1 MRYSLTTILV
11 RATALTACA
20 ASDPASSRPKPAE
33 QGSLALTATAI
44 AGRWG
49 PVQRNRTH
57 WRLTLEP
64 SGDTL
69 LARLTF
75 SGRDLRGGGSVRDGR
90 LLLILF
96 DSVGRLSFRATRL
109 KGPARP
115 DSLELELS
123 SDAPDASSQRL
134 VFVRR
139 AE

>member
-1 MRYSLTTILV
+1 VRYSLTTILV
-11 RATALTACA
+11 SATALTACE
-20 ASDPASSRPKPAE
+20 ASGPASSRPKSAE

-49 PVQRNRTH
+49 PVERNRTH

-69 LARLTF
+69 LARLTR
-75 SGRDLRGGGSVRDGR
+75 SGRDQRGGGSVRDGR

-96 DSVGRLSFRATRL
+96 DRLSSTRL

-115 DSLELELS
+115 DSLDLELS
-123 SDAPDASSQRL
+123 SDAPGASPQRL

>member
-1 MRYSLTTILV
+1 VRYSLTTILV
-11 RATALTACA
+11 SATALTACE
-20 ASDPASSRPKPAE
+20 ASGPASSRPKSAE
-33 QGSLALTATAI
+33 RGSLALTATAI

-49 PVQRNRTH
+49 PVERYRTH

-69 LARLTF
+69 LARLTL

-96 DSVGRLSFRATRL
+96 DRLSLSFGGLRL

-123 SDAPDASSQRL
+123 SGAADANPRRL

>member
-20 ASDPASSRPKPAE
+20 ACDPASSRPKPAE

-90 LLLILF
+90 LLLILS
-96 DSVGRLSFRATRL
+96 DRPGAIRL

-123 SDAPDASSQRL
+123 SDASGASSRRL

>member
-20 ASDPASSRPKPAE
+20 GSDPASSRPKPAE

-90 LLLILF
+90 LLLIVF
-96 DSVGRLSFRATRL
+96 DRLSATRL

-123 SDAPDASSQRL
+123 SDAPDASSLRL

>member
-11 RATALTACA
+11 RATALTACVG
-20 ASDPASSRPKPAE
+20 SDPASSRPKPAE
-33 QGSLALTATAI
+33 QGSLALPATAI
-44 AGRWG
+44 AGHWR
-49 PVQRNRTH
+49 PVQSPGDLRQGTLRYRTH

-69 LARLTF
+69 LARLTM

-90 LLLILF
+90 LLLRLF
-96 DSVGRLSFRATRL
+96 DSLGAMRL

-123 SDAPDASSQRL
+123 SGLRL
-134 VFVRR
+134 LFVRR

>member
-96 DSVGRLSFRATRL
+96 DRPSFGATRL